1 MIIFHPRH
9 DDQSDL
15 TNAMI
20 LQRETAGIVEMIVLD
35 DCYHMV
41 TMDRQRGIVADR
53 TVEFAQRLMQAIADK
68 AVVKPATKAMK
79 EKGAAE

>member
-1 MIIFHPRH
+1 MIRAI
-9 DDQSDL
+9 S
-15 TNAMI
+15 NAMI
-20 LQRETAGIVEMIVLD
+20 LQRETAGLVETIVLD

-41 TMDRQRGIVADR
+41 TMDRQRGIVAER

-68 AVVKPATKAMK
+68 KVVKRATQEMK